1 MTIPSIIRYIL
12 PYFFII
18 IPLIPWHLASI
29 LLLLLP
35 KVKTIFNAL
44 IFIRIIINML
54 NISSIYRCLPNLHER
69 PLRIIGVWRRR
80 EVLSQP
86 IGLHRWVSLIFL
98 NLYLRILILII
109 FILIANFILIL
120 DELIIGLK
128 LIHLSILT
136 VLINIYGKIRGNFI
150 RLELICIVLWVLL
163 KLLRILPK
171 LPIVKLAVVVKLLFV
186 D

>member
-18 IPLIPWHLASI
+18 ISLIPWHLASV

-35 KVKTIFNAL
+35 NYKTIFNAL

-69 PLRIIGVWRRR
+69 PLWIIGVWRRR

-86 IGLHRWVSLIFL
+86 ICLHRWVSLIFL
-98 NLYLRILILII
+98 NLYLRILII

-186 D
+186 N